1 MALLCSLT
9 IPKTGWMWISVGFLV
24 AVFASLVW
32 TYRRAQAINPGNKT
46 AFVLKLL
53 GVLTL
58 ALCLLEPLW
67 ISRRA
72 RPGANLF
79 VVMADNSG
87 SMNILDRDMTQT
99 RGEILREITDFN
111 NSGWLGT
118 LADDFQM
125 RQYIFDSRVSRT
137 TDFSELTF
145 DGKASS
151 VVTALRTI
159 AERYKNR
166 PLAGVLLLS
175 DGNATDIIAQS
186 YDFSD
191 LPPVYPVVIG
201 GPRPQK
207 DISLNNVSVSQS
219 SFEDAPVTIQADI
232 ETLGYTGKTIAVD
245 LTNSSGQLVERQ
257 TQNITRKEKQRLF
270 NFRLRPDET
279 GILFYKLEVKERAEA
294 ESSKQSDSP
303 PEATMVNNQRTL
315 VVDRGGGPYRILY
328 VTGRPNW
335 EYKFLRRA
343 ISEDEQLELVALM
356 RVARREPKFNWI
368 GRRGEKSNPLYR
380 GFDNTN
386 KEQTEQYDQPVLVR
400 LNTRDQEELRDG
412 FPTNKEEL
420 FTYHAIILDD
430 VEAEFFSP
438 FQMDLMRR
446 FVAERGGGFLM
457 LGGKESFQQGNFTRT
472 AIGQILPVYLDRL
485 PEKITAGKMRLDLTR
500 EGWLQAWARLYENE
514 IDEQQ
519 RISEMP
525 AFRVLNRLPSVKPG
539 ASVVATI
546 GNDWGEQFPALIVQR
561 FGNGRTGALTIGD
574 FWRWGLKESQMR
586 ENMNKFWRQT
596 LRWLVADVPERI
608 SLQASIKHDRVNRPV
623 LLQVHVRDK
632 DFEPMNDT
640 SVTIEIIDPLGKK
653 TQLTAEPVYDETGL
667 YEATYI
673 PHINGGYLAQVS
685 VTNVENSEIGSARTG
700 WSVDLD
706 AQEFK
711 SIKTN
716 RPFLEILA
724 KQTGGRI
731 VELNEIGKFVN
742 SLPGENV
749 PVAETRIRPLWETR
763 GLSLV
768 VFLIILM
775 CLTGEWTLRRWKGMP

>member
-1 MALLCSLT
+1 MALLCSVT
-9 IPKTGWMWISVGFLV
+9 IPNTGWMWISAVLLV
-24 AVFASLVW
+24 VIFASLIW
-32 TYRRAQAINPGNKT
+32 TYRRARAINPGNKA

-53 GVLTL
+53 GVSIL
-58 ALCLLEPLW
+58 ALCLIEPLW

-72 RPGANLF
+72 IPGANLF
-79 VVMADNSG
+79 VVVADNSG
-87 SMNILDRDMTQT
+87 SMSILDRGMTQS
-99 RGEILREITDFN
+99 RGEILREIIDV
-111 NSGWLGT
+111 NSSELLGT
-118 LADDFQM
+118 LADDFQI

-137 TDFSELTF
+137 NDFSELTF

-159 AERYKNR
+159 AERYNNR
-166 PLAGVLLLS
+166 PLAGILLLS
-175 DGNATDIIAQS
+175 DGIATDMIAQS

-191 LPPVYPVVIG
+191 LPGVYPVVIG

-219 SFEDAPVTIQADI
+219 SFEDAPVTIQADV
-232 ETLGYTGKTIAVD
+232 ETVGYTGKTIAID
-245 LTNSSGQLVERQ
+245 LTDSSGQLVERQ
-257 TQNITRKEKQRLF
+257 TQDITRKDKQRLF
-270 NFRLRPDET
+270 TFRLRPDKT
-279 GILFYKLEVKERAEA
+279 GILFYKLEVKEKTETG
-294 ESSKQSDSP
+294 SSTQSDKP

-328 VTGRPNW
+328 VTGGPNW

-368 GRRGEKSNPLYR
+368 GRRGETSNPLYR

-386 KEQTEQYDQPVLVR
+386 REQTEQYDQPVLVR
-400 LNTRDQEELRDG
+400 LNTRNQEELSNG
-412 FPTNKEEL
+412 FPANKEEL
-420 FTYHAIILDD
+420 FAYHAIILDD

-438 FQMDLMRR
+438 FQMDLIRR

-472 AIGQILPVYLDRL
+472 AVGQILPVYLDRL
-485 PEKITAGKMRLDLTR
+485 PEKIAAGKMHLDLTR
-500 EGWLQAWARLYENE
+500 EGWLQPWARLHENE
-514 IDEQQ
+514 IDEKQ

-574 FWRWGLKESQMR
+574 LWRWGLKESQMH
-586 ENMNKFWRQT
+586 EKMNKFWRQT

-608 SLQASIKHDRVNRPV
+608 SLQASIKQDQVNQPV
-623 LLQVHVRDK
+623 LLQVRARDK
-632 DFEPMNDT
+632 DFEPKDDT
-640 SVTIEIIDPLGKK
+640 SVAIQITDPLGKT

-673 PHINGGYLAQVS
+673 PRINGGYLAQVR
-685 VTNVENSEIGSARTG
+685 VKNTQDYEIGDAQTG

-706 AQEFK
+706 DQEFK
-711 SIKTN
+711 SIKTD
-716 RPFLEILA
+716 RPFLETLA

-731 VELNEIGKFVN
+731 VELHEIGTFAN
-742 SLPGENV
+742 SLAGENA
-749 PVAETRIRPLWETR
+749 PVTETWIRPLWETR
-763 GLSLV
+763 GLSLII
-768 VFLIILM
+768 FAIILI

>member
-9 IPKTGWMWISVGFLV
+9 IPKTGWMWISAGLLV
-24 AVFASLVW
+24 AVFVSLVW
-32 TYRRAQAINPGNKT
+32 TYRRAQAINPGNKA

-53 GVLTL
+53 GVLIL
-58 ALCLLEPLW
+58 ALCIIEPLW

-87 SMNILDRDMTQT
+87 SMNILDRGMTQS
-99 RGEILREITDFN
+99 RGEILREIIDAN
-111 NSGWLGT
+111 SSGWLGT

-125 RQYIFDSRVSRT
+125 RQYMFDSRISRT

-159 AERYKNR
+159 AERYNNR

-175 DGNATDIIAQS
+175 DGNATDMIAQS

-207 DISLNNVSVSQS
+207 DISLNNISVSQT

-232 ETLGYTGKTIAVD
+232 ETIGYAGKTTAVD
-245 LTNSSGQLVERQ
+245 LTDSSGQLVERQ
-257 TQNITRKEKQRLF
+257 TQNITRKDKQQLF
-270 NFRLRPDET
+270 TFRLRPDET
-279 GILFYKLEVKERAEA
+279 GMLFYKLEVKEKTET
-294 ESSKQSDSP
+294 ESSTQPDKP

-343 ISEDEQLELVALM
+343 ISEDEQLELVALL
-356 RVARREPKFNWI
+356 RVAKREPKFNWI
-368 GRRGEKSNPLYR
+368 GRRGETSNPLYR

-400 LNTRDQEELRDG
+400 LNTRDQDELRDG

-420 FTYHAIILDD
+420 FAYHAIILDD
-430 VEAEFFSP
+430 VESEFFSP
-438 FQMDLMRR
+438 FQMDLIRR

-485 PEKITAGKMRLDLTR
+485 PEKITMGKMRLDLTR
-500 EGWLQAWARLYENE
+500 EGWLQPWARLHENE
-514 IDEQQ
+514 IDEKQ

-561 FGNGRTGALTIGD
+561 FGNGRAGALTIGD
-574 FWRWGLKESQMR
+574 VWRWGSKESQLH
-586 ENMNKFWRQT
+586 ENMDKFWRQT

-608 SLQASIKHDRVNRPV
+608 SLQASIKQEQVNQPV
-623 LLQVHVRDK
+623 LLNVSVRDK
-632 DFEPMNDT
+632 DFEPMNNT
-640 SVTIEIIDPLGKK
+640 SVAIQIIDPMGKK

-667 YEATYI
+667 YQATYI
-673 PHINGGYLAQVS
+673 PRINGGYFAQVC
-685 VTNVENSEIGSARTG
+685 VTNTEDGEIGSARTG
-700 WSVDLD
+700 WSVNLD
-706 AQEFK
+706 SQEFQ

-724 KQTGGRI
+724 RQTGGRI
-731 VELNEIGKFVN
+731 VELNELEKFVY
-742 SLPGENV
+742 SLPKKSV
-749 PVAETRIRPLWETR
+749 PITETWIRPLWDTKS
-763 GLSLV
+763 LSLIIFV
-768 VFLIILM
+768 IILM
-775 CLTGEWTLRRWKGMP
+775 FFTGEWILRRWKGLP